1 MTAAIFGLVG
11 VIVGGFLTGLV
22 DFVLDL
28 RRECNAARAA
38 SKLVRSQLKDARTA
52 VVVALET
59 REWPLGWND
68 KAWAQSWSVYC
79 PVLAGRMADD
89 AFLQLAEAYNYME
102 LLQRGLAD
110 GGRAL
115 AGNDEKFLNDVR
127 KSIDAAEPL
136 LTR

>member
-1 MTAAIFGLVG
+1 
-11 VIVGGFLTGLV
+11 
-22 DFVLDL
+22 
-28 RRECNAARAA
+28 
-38 SKLVRSQLKDARTA
+38 
-52 VVVALET
+52 
-59 REWPLGWND
+59 
-68 KAWAQSWSVYC
+68 
-79 PVLAGRMADD
+79 MADD